1 MLRYIKIKGKR
12 LLNNKIISLSERIL
26 GYKTITRRVSINSA
40 LKIKSTVTP
49 TDEPLK
55 EWYEGGYSKYLNN

>member
-12 LLNNKIISLSERIL
+12 LLNNKIISLSERLL
-26 GYKTITRRVSINSA
+26 GYKAIKRRKTCRNT

-49 TDEPLK
+49 TGEPLK
-55 EWYEGGYSKYLNN
+55 EWYEGGYSRYLNK